1 MKQIKSQSIL
11 SLDDEFDIIIT
22 IKDSLQKHV
31 SISTDFTDP
40 LLALKHFRLNA
51 ASYGL
56 VISDI
61 RMPQM
66 NGFEFIKKGKEI
78 KFFL

>member
-1 MKQIKSQSIL
+1 M
-11 SLDDEFDIIIT
+11 
-22 IKDSLQKHV
+22 V

-51 ASYGL
+51 GL